1 MKFFERF
8 YPFLTAAI
16 IILLVI
22 YLSPT
27 DLTGRYD
34 NTKAM
39 ASLDVNGNEIL
50 ESSEISSVRSFFMEL
65 DKNDDNSTDFTECL
79 DHLDLASLLDINEDH
94 KLDLSELENAQSILN
109 GLDRNEDGDIDLKEL
124 K

>member
-8 YPFLTAAI
+8 YPFMTAVI
-16 IILLVI
+16 IVMLVI
-22 YLSPT
+22 YFSPT

-34 NTKAM
+34 NAKAM

-50 ESSEISSVRSFFMEL
+50 ESSEIASVSSFFRDL
-65 DKNDDNSTDFTECL
+65 DKNKDKSTDFTECL
-79 DHLDLASLLDINEDH
+79 EHMDLASLLDINEDE
-94 KLDLSELENAQSILN
+94 KLDLFELENAEIVLKGRDEN
-109 GLDRNEDGDIDLKEL
+109 GDGNIDLKEL

>member
-8 YPFLTAAI
+8 YPFMTAAI
-16 IILLVI
+16 ILMLVI
-22 YLSPT
+22 YFSPT

-39 ASLDVNGNEIL
+39 ATLDVNGNEVL
-50 ESSEISSVRSFFMEL
+50 ESSEISSVSTFFMAL
-65 DKNDDNSTDFTECL
+65 DKNNDKSIDFTECL
-79 DHLDLASLLDINEDH
+79 DHMDLASLLDINGNE
-94 KLDLSELENAQSILN
+94 KLDLSELENAQTVLN
-109 GLDRNEDGDIDLKEL
+109 GLDKDGDGAISLKEL

>member
-34 NTKAM
+34 KTKAM
-39 ASLDVNGNEIL
+39 SSLDTDNDEAL
-50 ESSEISSVRSFFMEL
+50 SKSEIENVSSLFSKL
-65 DKNDDNSTDFTECL
+65 DANNDGSIQFTECT
-79 DHLDLASLLDINEDH
+79 DHLDLAMVLDTDKDEILSSEE
-94 KLDLSELENAQSILN
+94 LSEASQRLLARDKNA
-109 GLDRNEDGDIDLKEL
+109 DGALSLKEL